1 MSSYSFTLLFALP
14 EGLAECDDLDE
25 RLGEAGLLDATVG
38 LGASGRVALAVGR
51 EASSAEIAIASVIQ
65 EVKVALPGSELVEAG
80 PDCVGLSDAAALFGM
95 SRQAMR
101 KHWMQDPSFP
111 LPMHQ
116 GHASLWHWVDLVDW
130 AHDKWP
136 GRLDDEVRAVALIV
150 RRMNLEISAARAGF
164 SLVA

>member
-1 MSSYSFTLLFALP
+1 MTSYSFTLSFVLP
-14 EGLAECDDLDE
+14 ESLVESDDLDE

-38 LGASGRVALAVGR
+38 LGVSGQVGLAVKR
-51 EASSAEIAIASVIQ
+51 EASSAKLAVDSVIQ

-80 PDCVGLSDAAALFGM
+80 PDYVGLSDAAALFGI
-95 SRQAMR
+95 SRQAIR

-111 LPMHQ
+111 TPIHK

-130 AHDKWP
+130 ASVKWP
-136 GRLDDEVRAVALIV
+136 GRLGDEVGEVALIV
-150 RRMNLEISAARAGF
+150 RRMNLERSARKAGF